1 MREEVNCIL
10 QKTRKKTISLSS
22 FLGICFI
29 FVAVFPAVLLGFYQA
44 YSSGWALE
52 NLEEKDL
59 MRSLRSASTLVENY
73 LSTHENKAKTLA
85 SLIGNLPIWYE
96 DDINALLQ
104 YYISGD
110 MGFREWRLVNS
121 VGITITSY
129 PTPFAKNDYYR
140 TLWFEKMRV
149 KPEFNIITRI
159 SEYQFRKNY
168 IAMVAPI
175 LKDNKFA
182 GAIVGYIDLGVLGD
196 LLNDTINYPVVIADD
211 RGYNLYVRN
220 NTKEDTLQLNSLI
233 AKKVDTFTPEWIDEE
248 DGQYL
253 SAYLMLPR
261 WHWHIIVEKPREY
274 IAKHWLDRI
283 VISFLGVGLMIVFV
297 LALLPWLNRLL
308 FDPFYNLHKAF
319 RSSTDKKVLSLMSE
333 DQEIKEFQDIASDFN
348 TMISRLQDMIT
359 EMDLNFIASIESLSK
374 TVEFRDKYTGGH
386 SQRVAKYSV
395 LIAKEKGFAAK
406 TIEQIRIA
414 GLLHDIGKIG
424 VPGKILNKP
433 GLLTDKEW
441 EKIKTHP
448 VIAEEILARGPFKD
462 MIPHIR
468 SHHERF
474 DGKGYPDGLKGNEIP
489 VIAQIL
495 AVADAFDAM
504 TSSRVYRPQ
513 MSVQEA
519 KEELIRN
526 KGTQFAPDIV
536 DVLVQIIDKGII
548 TDQLDNC
555 IS

>member
-1 MREEVNCIL
+1 L

-22 FLGICFI
+22 FLVLCFI

-73 LSTHENKAKTLA
+73 LSTHENKTKTLA
-85 SLIGNLPIWYE
+85 SLIGNMPIWHE
-96 DDINALLQ
+96 DELNALLQ
-104 YYISGD
+104 YFITSD
-110 MGFREWRLVNS
+110 MGFREWRIVNS
-121 VGITITSY
+121 VGITIASY
-129 PTPFAKNDYYR
+129 PTPFAKTDYYR
-140 TLWFEKMRV
+140 TPWFTKMRV
-149 KPEFNIITRI
+149 KPEFNIVTRL

-168 IAMVAPI
+168 IAMTAPI
-175 LKDNKFA
+175 FKDNELA
-182 GAIVGYIDLGVLGD
+182 GVIVGYIDLDVLGD

-220 NTKEDTLQLNSLI
+220 STKEDTLQLNSLV
-233 AKKVDTFTPEWIDEE
+233 AKKVDSFTPEWIDEE
-248 DGQYL
+248 NGRYL
-253 SAYLMLPR
+253 SAYLTLPR
-261 WHWHIIVEKPREY
+261 WNWHIVVEKPREY
-274 IAKHWLDRI
+274 IERHWLDRI
-283 VISFLGVGLMIVFV
+283 VISFLGVGLMIAFV

-308 FDPFYNLHKAF
+308 FAPFYKLHKAF
-319 RSSTDKKVLSLMSE
+319 RSSTDRKVLSLMSE

-359 EMDLNFIASIESLSK
+359 EMELNFIASIESLSK

-395 LIAKEKGFAAK
+395 LIAKEKGFEAK

-468 SHHERF
+468 SHHERY
-474 DGKGYPDGLKGNEIP
+474 DGKGYPDGLKGDEIP

-504 TSSRVYRPQ
+504 TTTRVYRPQ
-513 MSVQEA
+513 MSLQEA
-519 KEELIRN
+519 KGELINN

-536 DVLVQIIDKGII
+536 DALVQIIDKGII

-555 IS
+555 I